1 MGTHV
6 IPCSC
11 VNHHLYHFPC
21 ENGTLEYPGF
31 RHIDYIYIY
40 VWMFLMFSRATG
52 FWSIAIAAD
61 CPPLR
66 WTQVYLRPLCQ
77 STDQQRKF
85 VSLSTASAHRYLV
98 MECLDIYPQCEGKLC
113 DKGIDD
119 LMFWKMCFSEIL
131 AEKRRGQ
138 PCNSNWLQLI
148 VLFFVWYVEANNQI
162 KYWCAYI
169 YCIYVCIL
177 YIYILDYIG
186 TKTSWFAKVTVTW
199 LRTSPS

>member
-1 MGTHV
+1 METHV
-6 IPCSC
+6 IPCSR
-11 VNHHLYHFPC
+11 VNHHLYHFPLWKWHFGSLW
-21 ENGTLEYPGF
+21 NTQGS
-31 RHIDYIYIY
+31 DIYNIY
-40 VWMFLMFSRATG
+40 VWMFLMFSRATR

-61 CPPLR
+61 CSPLR

-119 LMFWKMCFSEIL
+119 LISWKICFSEIL

-169 YCIYVCIL
+169 YCIYVCI
-177 YIYILDYIG
+177 YIYILDYFG

-199 LRTSPS
+199 LMTSPS